1 LDGYKIL
8 TYAILLFAFIPSI
21 LPIWRHMLIAAG
33 VLYILLTVMFFVS
46 LGQIDA
52 MTSGEGPAFFGMAF
66 LFGMATTILMGSCI
80 SRFAIIAFLSYVKPN
95 TRLCAQ
101 RFLIVFALLIII
113 LLAYAVIGFYIN
125 YGFAVFVSAAAIWLS
140 LVAWLVPKSNNLR

>member
-1 LDGYKIL
+1 MDTYKTL

-33 VLYILLTVMFFVS
+33 VLYVLLTVMFFVS

-66 LFGMATTILMGSCI
+66 LFGIATTILIGSCI
-80 SRFAIIAFLSYVKPN
+80 SRFAIISFLSYLKPN

-101 RFLIVFALLIII
+101 RFLIVLALLIII
-113 LLAYAVIGFYIN
+113 LLAYAILGFYIN
-125 YGFAVFVSAAAIWLS
+125 SGFAIFVGAAAIWLP
-140 LVAWLVPKSNNLR
+140 LVVWLVPKNNNLR